1 MHRYRLFLVAPVQE
15 EAVESKEMPDMGI
28 YKMKKDEAYHKFML
42 LVESGNTGV
51 VFISENAED
60 FKKKHGLKNTS
71 IYEISKEGGKN
82 RLNPENKEHMEM
94 IGFIITSLLEQLYKP
109 VILLDLPEPWL
120 KEETRKKLKEKIQ
133 NISSVYGG
141 VYLLFE

>member
-1 MHRYRLFLVAPVQE
+1 
-15 EAVESKEMPDMGI
+15 
-28 YKMKKDEAYHKFML
+28 
-42 LVESGNTGV
+42 
-51 VFISENAED
+51 
-60 FKKKHGLKNTS
+60 
-71 IYEISKEGGKN
+71 
-82 RLNPENKEHMEM
+82 M